1 VLVLPPNANVS
12 QILPRNLH
20 PFPPPNP
27 NEDPLALGPA
37 LTEWTMVVSATSA
50 TAAMEVPTKYCKTCN
65 IWRPARAHH
74 CRTCDN
80 CIETQDHHC
89 VWLNNCVGRRN
100 YRHFFTFVAAGTV
113 LSLYLF
119 AASLTHILVYMHREG
134 VGFGASIDKW
144 RVPFAMVIYGILI
157 ALYPLS
163 LTGYHLFLMGR
174 GETTRE
180 YLQSH
185 KFLKKDRHRPFTQG
199 SFFKNWVAVLVRPK
213 PPTYLHFKK
222 KYEVGDRRYGEKRS
236 KKSVSNKE
244 TGTGVVEM
252 QKMSEFQGPTGRV
265 PTTSGTGGGV

>member
-1 VLVLPPNANVS
+1 
-12 QILPRNLH
+12 
-20 PFPPPNP
+20 
-27 NEDPLALGPA
+27 
-37 LTEWTMVVSATSA
+37 
-50 TAAMEVPTKYCKTCN
+50 MEVPTKYCKTCN

-100 YRHFFTFVAAGTV
+100 YRHFFTFVAAGTI
-113 LSLYLF
+113 LSFYLF
-119 AASLTHILVYMHREG
+119 AASLGHVLAYAHQEG
-134 VGFGASIDKW
+134 VSVSESIDRN

-163 LTGYHLFLMGR
+163 LTGYHLFLIGR

-185 KFLKKDRHRPFTQG
+185 KFLKKDRHKPFTQG
-199 SFFKNWVAVLVRPK
+199 NFFKNWIAVLNRPK

-222 KYEVGDRRYGEKRS
+222 KYEEGDRRYGEKRADNRKVVS
-236 KKSVSNKE
+236 KE
-244 TGTGVVEM
+244 AGAGGVEM
-252 QKMSEFQGPTGRV
+252 QKMGEFQGPTGRV
-265 PTTSGTGGGV
+265 ATPGTGGGV